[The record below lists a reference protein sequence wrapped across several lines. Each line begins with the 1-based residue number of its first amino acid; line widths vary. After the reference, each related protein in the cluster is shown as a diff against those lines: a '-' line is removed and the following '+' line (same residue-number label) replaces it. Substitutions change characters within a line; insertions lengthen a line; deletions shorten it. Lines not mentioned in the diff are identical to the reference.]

1 MSLQDRIDAAG
12 STLALL
18 AHPVPVAPGAVLPYT
33 PFHSNWRD
41 EQRAWGETAVLFNQS
56 WHMTDFYVSGPDAL
70 KLLSD
75 TSTNS
80 YENFAEGRA
89 KQYLAVNDQGHVIG
103 DEILFALP
111 DGVYAVVGEPPAQNW
126 IAYQAE
132 RGGYDVTIEIDP
144 GMVATGKK
152 GSTPKRMYRYEI
164 QGPNTQQILDKAAG
178 RHVDRVPFFG
188 LASIE
193 IGGLHV
199 QLLGHT
205 MAAAP
210 GDDNTGLELFG
221 PEKDHEAFL
230 EAILAAGAEFGLVR
244 GGAISYNS
252 ALAEGGWIPAPLPAI
267 FSDDLREYRKHLAD
281 YSLEGVFGSFGL
293 RGSFHRDAVE
303 AYYSTP
309 WDLGYGHLVKFDH
322 DFIGRPALERLAKEP
337 KRRKVWLMWDP
348 TDTERLLVDAT
359 LDRPHRPR
367 DLPTPITA
375 EYRDE
380 IVTSDGTPVGIAH
393 IHGYTVN
400 IGSWVSVGAVDSEYA
415 VDGTPLEIVWGDW
428 DGGAGNPFIPN
439 HEQRRIR
446 TVVRTAPPAHH

>member
-1 MSLQDRIDAAG
+1 MSLHDRIEEAG
-12 STLALL
+12 SALALL
-18 AHPVPVAPGAVLPYT
+18 SHPIPVAPGAVLPYT

-41 EQRAWGETAVLFNQS
+41 EQRAWGTTAVLFNQS

-70 KLLSD
+70 RLLSD

-80 YENFAEGRA
+80 YANFREGRA
-89 KQYLAVNDQGHVIG
+89 KQFLAVNEQGHVIG

-111 DGVYAVVGEPPAQNW
+111 GGVFAVIGEPPAQNW
-126 IAYQAE
+126 IAYHAA

-164 QGPNTQQILDKAAG
+164 QGPRTQQILDKAAG
-178 RHVDRVPFFG
+178 RHVERVPFFG
-188 LASIE
+188 LATIE
-193 IGGLHV
+193 ISGLTVHA
-199 QLLGHT
+199 LGHT

-210 GDDNTGLELFG
+210 GDGNTGLELFG
-221 PEKDHEAFL
+221 PEEDHEAFL
-230 EAILAAGAEFGLVR
+230 AAILAAGEEFGLVR
-244 GGAISYNS
+244 GGALSYNS

-267 FSDDLREYRKHLAD
+267 FSDDLKEYRQQLSDH
-281 YSLEGVFGSFGL
+281 SLERVFGSFGL
-293 RGSFHRDAVE
+293 RGSYHPDTIE

-322 DFIGRPALERLAKEP
+322 DFIGREALERLTTEP
-337 KRRKVWLMWDP
+337 KRKKVWLMWDQE
-348 TDTERLLVDAT
+348 DTERVLRDST

-380 IVTSDGTPVGIAH
+380 IVTPEGRPVGIAH

-400 IGSWVSVGAVDSEYA
+400 IGSWVSVGAIDSELA

-428 DGGAGNPFIPN
+428 DGGAGNPFIAN
-439 HEQRRIR
+439 HEQTRIR
-446 TVVRTAPPAHH
+446 ATVRTTPPTYA